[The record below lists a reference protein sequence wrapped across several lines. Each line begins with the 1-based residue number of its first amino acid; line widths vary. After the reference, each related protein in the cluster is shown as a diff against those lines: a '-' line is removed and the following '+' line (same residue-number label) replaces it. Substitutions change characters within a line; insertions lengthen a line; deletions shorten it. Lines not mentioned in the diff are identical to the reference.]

1 MPVVAL
7 SITQVISKF
16 SFFGIEKEQ
25 VLQRPQEDLE
35 LVFNSDIELD
45 DNIIPETPTKKL
57 LLPNQHHQ
65 HHLPL
70 TRNPR
75 VHC

>member
-1 MPVVAL
+1 M
-7 SITQVISKF
+7 
-16 SFFGIEKEQ
+16 
-25 VLQRPQEDLE
+25 LQRPQEDLE

-65 HHLPL
+65 HHFLHAIQESI
-70 TRNPR
+70 
-75 VHC
+75 VEV